1 MPVKTRGMLRKEKE
15 QGIKVQ
21 DVGQE
26 VQETQTTETQETQE
40 TQENIDKRRIIL
52 NENCR
57 QLEQDDKSRQLLNPH
72 SSNRINWN
80 EDGRSSVSAME
91 SGGKR
96 RQSKFPEE
104 RVDLRSAQDSVKIGT
119 DVLCSL
125 GEQHR
130 K

>member
-26 VQETQTTETQETQE
+26 VQETE

-52 NENCR
+52 NENWR